1 MSALAN
7 NYNRRKIAF
16 ERGKGSFLYST
27 SGKKY
32 LDFGSG
38 IAVTSVGHSH
48 PKLVKAITDQASKVL
63 HYSNLY
69 KIPGQERLAQRLV
82 DHSFASSLFSC
93 NSGAEAVECGIKV
106 VRK

>member
-1 MSALAN
+1 MSAVMPTYAPSN
-7 NYNRRKIAF
+7 IAF
-16 ERGKGSFLYST
+16 ESGNGVYLFSDN
-27 SGKKY
+27 GKKY

-69 KIPGQERLAQRLV
+69 KKLQIWPKFQSYALLHYFLV
-82 DHSFASSLFSC
+82 
-93 NSGAEAVECGIKV
+93 
-106 VRK
+106 